1 MRDWYVLLRRR
12 RWMLRSFF
20 ANTAMPWATRTAGW
34 PITGP
39 FSTVTHSF
47 RGLYLGL
54 GRPGADASGGRA
66 RGSGLWLRRRLRRCS
81 QRSKLLSKRLGR
93 PGSSPHP
100 ALWEHLALAS
110 PLQLDGFDARRGV
123 RLRSQR
129 DFTDTRGLVLRW
141 ALERDGL
148 PVQRGRLSAPLLAPG
163 QKGLLAVPLKALPP
177 SPGSELC
184 LRVRVEQGQGTEAVP
199 KGWVFREASFPLAKG
214 PKLRLSRVPRRSWED
229 GPRGP
234 TLVLEDGLTARF
246 DGVTGALKS
255 LGRGEGAP
263 GCRRSPPRCGAP
275 HGQRRHPPRQRS
287 PRAPS
292 PVARAGA
299 GCPRHA
305 ARGRG
310 VAR

>member
-1 MRDWYVLLRRR
+1 M
-12 RWMLRSFF
+12 
-20 ANTAMPWATRTAGW
+20 
-34 PITGP
+34 
-39 FSTVTHSF
+39 
-47 RGLYLGL
+47 
-54 GRPGADASGGRA
+54 
-66 RGSGLWLRRRLRRCS
+66 
-81 QRSKLLSKRLGR
+81 
-93 PGSSPHP
+93 
-100 ALWEHLALAS
+100 
-110 PLQLDGFDARRGV
+110 
-123 RLRSQR
+123 
-129 DFTDTRGLVLRW
+129 LRW

-148 PVQRGRLSAPLLAPG
+148 PVQRGRLSAPLAPG

-263 GCRRSPPRCGAP
+263 WLSALAP
-275 HGQRRHPPRQRS
+275 S
-287 PRAPS
+287 LWRAPMDNDGIPRGS
-292 PVARAGA
+292 VPRPLRRWRGQGLAALATRLEAVEWRGDGVLRKVPAHQHGAFPALCAALLCHGLGLARFGGGARAGRGA
-299 GCPRHA
+299 GRRA
-305 ARGRG
+305 SGGG
-310 VAR
+310 VLHRAEAL